1 MSNGIYGDT
10 TRELYSVWSRCHRSE
25 QQQQEQDAGEKKKFL
40 DGVHPSSSSV
50 TLPNAALQPLFN
62 EIELYPSQ
70 SQIFEMVQCA
80 RECSNQ
86 MGKISGGD
94 TSSNSSGESL
104 KAAIVM
110 APNSNSNISNRASST
125 GRKNSLTFGEF
136 CVFATE
142 LKKYYSN
149 HDRDVQPKPFN
160 QGSGGQ
166 HPGVS
171 RYEKL
176 RRNELRTQKSTASA
190 YDVFLGGSCN
200 PTNWRQENA
209 IPYLKNHG
217 ITYYNPQQSNWV
229 PEMIELEHQA
239 KQTSQILFFVMN
251 EMTRNV
257 VSNIEASY
265 LAGAHRR
272 LIVVISHY
280 PCPGHQICS
289 DKISEAEYQ
298 DLNGALTT
306 VHDLVERQGLPV
318 FNDIQVALNCTSKVL
333 RENVPIEDLGLR
345 DQAQPVRLAHVQIGD
360 KLVRLREAFDTL
372 DTSHCG
378 KISLADMKMAFRIH
392 AHRDLSQRDLRQIVS
407 AHDIMPKGKSN
418 SLPLDQVLID
428 FDHFCC
434 IISEFKNKGSKGSG
448 EAHSGRCR
456 GESARG
462 KASHFIRNVFQ
473 PFHKLV
479 HRFTSSSS
487 LSSSSSAL
495 SSSSNP
501 PPSSSRKANNST
513 VAPNLK
519 RRGSHVRDVYLGG
532 TMKASRWREKEA
544 IPMLKKHGLTYFNP
558 QVSSSSRSRRLIP
571 IEAAAMDNSRVLL
584 FVILGTSRS
593 VSAMCEAAYYIGQG
607 SSVVLCVQRIQEDTL
622 IDGEL
627 LSKPALK
634 DYNRGRSYLSDFANR
649 EGVPVFEEVHEAI
662 ECILQKCKSLK

>member
-1 MSNGIYGDT
+1 MSHGIYGDT
-10 TRELYSVWSRCHRSE
+10 TRELYRVWSRCRSE
-25 QQQQEQDAGEKKKFL
+25 QDDEKK
-40 DGVHPSSSSV
+40 SV

-62 EIELYPSQ
+62 EVQLYPSQ

-86 MGKISGGD
+86 MGKIRNNCGGD

-110 APNSNSNISNRASST
+110 APNSGDKIDNDDDISSSD
-125 GRKNSLTFGEF
+125 RKNSLTFGEF

-149 HDRDVQPKPFN
+149 HDRDAQSAS
-160 QGSGGQ
+160 SGGAGGQ
-166 HPGVS
+166 QS
-171 RYEKL
+171 RGYGGGGHDKT
-176 RRNELRTQKSTASA
+176 RRNGLKTQKSTASA

-200 PTNWRQENA
+200 PTSWRQDKA
-209 IPYLKNHG
+209 IPYLKSQG

-265 LAGAHRR
+265 LAGGNRR
-272 LIVVISHY
+272 LIIVINQY

-318 FNDIQVALNCTSKVL
+318 FNDIQVALSCTSKVL

-345 DQAQPVRLAHVQIGD
+345 DQAQPVRLAHIQIGD

-372 DTSHCG
+372 DTSRCG
-378 KISLADMKMAFRIH
+378 KISLADTKMAFRIH
-392 AHRDLSQRDLRQIVS
+392 AHRDLSQKDLRQIVS
-407 AHDIMPKGKSN
+407 AHDIIPKGKTN

-434 IISEFKNKGSKGSG
+434 IISEFKNKPNES
-448 EAHSGRCR
+448 HSGRCR

-462 KASHFIRNVFQ
+462 KASHFIRNVLN
-473 PFHKLV
+473 PFHKIA
-479 HRFTSSSS
+479 HRFSSTSSQQ
-487 LSSSSSAL
+487 SSSSSSKA
-495 SSSSNP
+495 N
-501 PPSSSRKANNST
+501 PSSG
-513 VAPNLK
+513 APNLK
-519 RRGSHVRDVYLGG
+519 RRGSQIRDVYLGG
-532 TMKASRWREKEA
+532 TTIKTSRWREKEA

-558 QVSSSSRSRRLIP
+558 QVSSTSRSRRLIP

-584 FVILGTSRS
+584 FVILGTARS
-593 VSAMCEAAYYIGQG
+593 VSAMCEAAYHIGRG
-607 SSVVLCVQRIQEDTL
+607 SSVVLCVQKIQEDTL
-622 IDGEL
+622 IDGEV
-627 LSKPALK
+627 LSKAAFK

-649 EGVPVFEEVHEAI
+649 EGVPVFEEIHEAI